1 VTPTLAAE
9 LIQRVAADAV
19 AAGTLRCG
27 LAFPDEIGDPG
38 ERYDE
43 WIRVSVVGL
52 DPRTP
57 THGARG
63 GRVVQQRGALFVQA
77 FVSRSI
83 VDGAGRSRA
92 LCQAARDL
100 YQGATINDS
109 DPNPDPI
116 TFGAANVAPVPGP
129 SPWSMHSASIPFTY
143 LETL

>member
-1 VTPTLAAE
+1 MTPTLAAE

-19 AAGTLRCG
+19 SAGSLRCG
-27 LAFPDEIGDPG
+27 LAFADEIGDPG

-77 FVSRSI
+77 FVSRAVS
-83 VDGAGRSRA
+83 DGAGRSRA

-100 YQGATINDS
+100 YQGTTLNDS
-109 DPNPDPI
+109 DPI

-129 SPWSMHSASIPFTY
+129 DPWSMHSASIPFTY